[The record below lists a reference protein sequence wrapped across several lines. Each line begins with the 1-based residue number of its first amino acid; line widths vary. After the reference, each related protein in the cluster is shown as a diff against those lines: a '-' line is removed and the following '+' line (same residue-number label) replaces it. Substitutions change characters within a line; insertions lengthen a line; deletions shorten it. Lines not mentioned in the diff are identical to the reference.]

1 MVEGFFIY
9 NLNLKTVLLKIY
21 PENPERSK
29 VDKVLQI
36 LKNGGVI
43 IYPTDS
49 VYSLGCDLLNHKA
62 VQKVAAIKGVKAEK
76 THFTLVFKD
85 LSTLSDYT
93 IPFDTWVYKLM
104 KKALPGPFTFIL
116 KANNKVP
123 KIFRSKK
130 KTIGIRVPNNPIP
143 QLIADQLGNPIISTS
158 IKDEDEVIEYT
169 TDPELIYEKYKSKVD
184 AVIDGGYMNNVA
196 TTIVDCTGTEPVIVR
211 QGIGD
216 LNAYL

>member
-216 LNAYL
+216 LNDYL

>member
-1 MVEGFFIY
+1 M
-9 NLNLKTVLLKIY
+9 LLKLF
-21 PENPERSK
+21 PQNPDPKK
-29 VDKVLQI
+29 VDQI
-36 LKNGGVI
+36 LKTLKEGGVL

-76 THFTLVFKD
+76 THFTIVFKD

-93 IPFDTWVYKLM
+93 APIDQWVYKLM

-116 KANNKVP
+116 KANNNVP

-130 KTIGIRVPNNPIP
+130 KTIGIRVPDNPIP
-143 QLIADQLGNPIISTS
+143 QLLVERLGNPIISTS

-169 TDPELIYEKYKSKVD
+169 TDPELIYEKYKSRVD
-184 AVIDGGYMNNVA
+184 TVIDGGYMNNVA
-196 TTIVDCTGTEPVIVR
+196 TTIVDCTGDEPVIVR

-216 LNAYL
+216 IEQFLR

>member
-1 MVEGFFIY
+1 M
-9 NLNLKTVLLKIY
+9 LLKIY
-21 PENPERSK
+21 PQNPEEKK
-29 VDKVLQI
+29 VEIALDI
-36 LKNGGVI
+36 LRRGGTI

-76 THFTLVFKD
+76 THFTIVFKD

-93 IPFDTWVYKLM
+93 VPFDTWVYKLM

-116 KANNKVP
+116 KANNNVP

-130 KTIGIRVPNNPIP
+130 KTIGIRVPDNTIP
-143 QLIADQLGNPIISTS
+143 RLLSEKLGNPIISTS
-158 IKDEDEVIEYT
+158 IKDEDELIEYT
-169 TDPELIYEKYKSKVD
+169 TDPELIYEKYKNKVD

-196 TTIVDCTGTEPVIVR
+196 TTIVDCTGDSPIILR
-211 QGIGD
+211 QGIGELD
-216 LNAYL
+216 DFI

>member
-1 MVEGFFIY
+1 M
-9 NLNLKTVLLKIY
+9 LLKIY
-21 PENPERSK
+21 PENPEQKK
-29 VDKVLQI
+29 VDKVLDI
-36 LKNGGVI
+36 LKSGGTI

-62 VQKVAAIKGVKAEK
+62 VQRVAAIKGVKAEK
-76 THFTLVFKD
+76 THFTIVFKD

-93 IPFDTWVYKLM
+93 VPFDTWVYKLM

-116 KANNKVP
+116 KANNNIP

-130 KTIGIRVPNNPIP
+130 KTIGIRVPDNTIP
-143 QLIADQLGNPIISTS
+143 RLLVESLGNPIISTS
-158 IKDEDEVIEYT
+158 IKDEDEVIEYI
-169 TDPELIYEKYKSKVD
+169 TDPELVYEKYKKKVD

-196 TTIVDCTGTEPVIVR
+196 TTIVDCTGDAPVILR

-216 LNAYL
+216 LEEFL

>member
-1 MVEGFFIY
+1 M
-9 NLNLKTVLLKIY
+9 LLKIY
-21 PENPERSK
+21 PENPEQKK
-29 VDKVLQI
+29 VDKALDI
-36 LKNGGVI
+36 LRGGGTI

-62 VQKVAAIKGVKAEK
+62 VQRVAAIKGVKAEK
-76 THFTLVFKD
+76 THFTIVFKD

-93 IPFDTWVYKLM
+93 LPFETWVYKLM

-116 KANNKVP
+116 KANNNVP

-130 KTIGIRVPNNPIP
+130 KTIGIRVPDNTIP
-143 QLIADQLGNPIISTS
+143 RLLVDILGNPIISTS
-158 IKDEDEVIEYT
+158 IKDEDEVIEYI
-169 TDPELIYEKYKSKVD
+169 TDPELVYEKYKKKVD

-196 TTIVDCTGTEPVIVR
+196 TTIVDCTGDSPIIVR

-216 LNAYL
+216 LDEFL

>member
-1 MVEGFFIY
+1 MDQA
-9 NLNLKTVLLKIY
+9 LKI
-21 PENPERSK
+21 
-29 VDKVLQI
+29 
-36 LKNGGVI
+36 LKDGGNL

-62 VQKVAAIKGVKAEK
+62 VQRVAAIKGVKAEK
-76 THFTLVFKD
+76 NHFTLIFKD

-93 IPFDTWVYKLM
+93 LPFDTWVYKLM

-116 KANNKVP
+116 KANNNVP
-123 KIFRSKK
+123 KLFKSKK
-130 KTIGIRVPNNPIP
+130 KTIGIRVPDNPIP
-143 QLIADQLGNPIISTS
+143 RQLVDMLGNPIISTS

-169 TDPELIYEKYKSKVD
+169 TDPELIYEKYKEQVD

-196 TTIVDCTGTEPVIVR
+196 TTIVDCTGDEPIIIR

-216 LNAYL
+216 LDEFL

>member
-36 LKNGGVI
+36 LKSGGVI

-216 LNAYL
+216 LNDYL

>member
-1 MVEGFFIY
+1 
-9 NLNLKTVLLKIY
+9 VLLKIY

-36 LKNGGVI
+36 LKSGGVI

-211 QGIGD
+211 QGSGD

>member
-1 MVEGFFIY
+1 
-9 NLNLKTVLLKIY
+9 VLLKIF
-21 PENPERSK
+21 PENPEPKK
-29 VDKVLQI
+29 VDQALKI
-36 LKNGGVI
+36 LNAGGVL

-62 VQKVAAIKGVKAEK
+62 VQKVASIKGVKAEK
-76 THFTLVFKD
+76 THFTIVFKD

-93 IPFDTWVYKLM
+93 APFDQWVYKLM

-116 KANNKVP
+116 KANNNVP

-130 KTIGIRVPNNPIP
+130 KTIGIRVPDNPIP
-143 QLIADQLGNPIISTS
+143 QLLVERLGNPIISTS
-158 IKDEDEVIEYT
+158 IKDDDEVIEYI
-169 TDPELIYEKYKSKVD
+169 TDPELVYEKYKTKVD

-196 TTIVDCTGTEPVIVR
+196 TTIVDCTGDEPIIVR

-216 LNAYL
+216 LDQFI